1 MTFYIFISKI
11 TYMRILCF
19 LIALS
24 FSIMTSYES
33 FAQAKCNADEA
44 RAKLIALDP
53 AYKKALKEMDEGIE
67 QYIKTHKPVVV
78 TENNRVLAT
87 LYYIPVVVHCI
98 YNGPANASVPST
110 VQITDAIN
118 YMNKVYDGTWTG
130 TGGAILG
137 AGDLQIKFVLA
148 TKDPAN
154 IATGGIV
161 RVDGSSLAG
170 YSANGANANGTAGAS
185 EASVKNLSRWDSQK
199 YYNIWLVNKID
210 GCTGIFC
217 GCSCDASFIAG
228 YAYFPM
234 PANTSAANQNLDGT
248 ILLNSTMIAGNKVL
262 PHELGHA
269 LNLYHPFEG
278 NGTANS
284 CPLNTT
290 PSSDGDKCT
299 DTQPITNP
307 QIAIA
312 PYTAFQCRTGNNPC
326 ASANY
331 TDNTEK
337 NYMNYTNCFQL
348 FTNDQKARMQASV
361 LTTQRSSLG
370 TSWANGQGAYPAPFV
385 ASIPAGSTPV
395 STLTIAN
402 LAGIL
407 NVSLAGRI
415 VNSLNA
421 TQDGGYLNN
430 SNKWYNAFDLNASS
444 AYTLNV
450 ITLNNGNKSQLGV
463 WIDYDNNGTFNNT
476 NEQIFL
482 NTDVIATTT
491 SFSIPFTTPGSWL
504 GKNKFVRM
512 RITQDLSTT
521 FGIAAVSNSSTSLAY
536 GQAED
541 YPIYL
546 TGGLLPVSLTSFTGK
561 KESNEIGLKWIT
573 SQEINSDFFD
583 IERSVKTGPFL
594 AIGKVLA
601 SGASN
606 GANYNFIDNDVSTPG
621 NYLYRLKIVDNNG
634 QFEYSKILNFN
645 VQTPKKII
653 LLENPFKEN
662 LNLLLPYSTGKANFK
677 LMDASG
683 KIVFQ
688 KFMNLNGS
696 SSVKLLIQNTTISKG
711 TYLLETVI
719 NNERFTLKVMKD

>member
-1 MTFYIFISKI
+1 
-11 TYMRILCF
+11 MRILCF
-19 LIALS
+19 LIASS
-24 FSIMTSYES
+24 FSIMTSYQS
-33 FAQAKCNADEA
+33 FAQTKCNADEA

-53 AYKKALKEMDEGIE
+53 AYKKALKEMDAGIE
-67 QYIKTHKPVVV
+67 QYIKIHKPVVV

-98 YNGPANASVPST
+98 YDGPANASVPST
-110 VQITDAIN
+110 SQITDAIN
-118 YMNKVYDGTWTG
+118 YINQIYDGTWTG

-148 TKDPAN
+148 TKDPVN
-154 IATGGIV
+154 NATSGID

-199 YYNIWLVNKID
+199 YYNIWLVSKID

-217 GCSCDASFIAG
+217 GCSCDAGYIAG

-234 PANTSAANQNLDGT
+234 PANTSAAKQNLDGT
-248 ILLNSTMIAGNKVL
+248 ILLNSTMISGNKTL

-278 NGTANS
+278 NGSSNI
-284 CPLNTT
+284 CPVNTN

-307 QIAIA
+307 QFAIA
-312 PYTAFQCRTGNNPC
+312 PFTAFQCRTGNNPC
-326 ASANY
+326 VGANY

-337 NYMNYTNCFQL
+337 NYMNYTNCYQL

-370 TSWANGQGAYPAPFV
+370 SSWANGQGTYPAPFV
-385 ASIPAGSTPV
+385 APIPPSSTPV
-395 STLTIAN
+395 STLTGADF
-402 LAGIL
+402 AGIL

-421 TQDGGYLNN
+421 TEDGGYLNN
-430 SNKWYNAFDLNASS
+430 SNKWYNTFDLNASS

-450 ITLNNGNKSQLGV
+450 ITLNSGNNSQLGV
-463 WIDYDNNGTFNNT
+463 WIDYDNDGTFNNT
-476 NEQIFL
+476 NEQIYL
-482 NTDVIATTT
+482 NTDVIAATT
-491 SFSIPFTTPGSWL
+491 SFSISFTTPGSSL

-512 RITQDLSTT
+512 RISQDLSTIY
-521 FGIAAVSNSSTSLAY
+521 GIAPVSNSSTSLAY

-546 TGGLLPVSLTSFTGK
+546 TGGVLPVSLTSFSGK
-561 KESNEIGLKWIT
+561 KEINEIGLKWIT
-573 SQEINSDFFD
+573 SQEINSNFFD
-583 IERSVKTGPFL
+583 IERSAKSSPFL
-594 AIGKVLA
+594 AIGKVWA
-601 SGASN
+601 SGAFN
-606 GANYNFIDNDVSTPG
+606 GANYNFIDKDVSTSG

-634 QFEYSKILNFN
+634 QFEYSKTLNFN

-677 LMDASG
+677 LIDASG

-688 KFMNLNGS
+688 KSINLNGS
-696 SSVKLLIQNTTISKG
+696 SSVKLSIQNTTISRG
-711 TYLLETVI
+711 IYLLETVI
-719 NNERFTLKVMKD
+719 NNERFTLKVIKN

>member
-1 MTFYIFISKI
+1 
-11 TYMRILCF
+11 
-19 LIALS
+19 
-24 FSIMTSYES
+24 MTSYQS
-33 FAQAKCNADEA
+33 FAQTKCNADEA

-53 AYKKALKEMDEGIE
+53 AYKKALKEMDAGIE
-67 QYIKTHKPVVV
+67 QYIKIHKPVVV

-98 YNGPANASVPST
+98 YDGPANASVPST
-110 VQITDAIN
+110 SQITDAVNYIN
-118 YMNKVYDGTWTG
+118 QVYDGTWTG

-148 TKDPAN
+148 TKDPVN
-154 IATGGIV
+154 NATSGID

-199 YYNIWLVNKID
+199 YYNIWLVSKID

-217 GCSCDASFIAG
+217 GCSCDAGYIAG

-234 PANTSAANQNLDGT
+234 PANTSAAKQNLDGT
-248 ILLNSTMIAGNKVL
+248 ILLNSTMISGNKTL

-278 NGTANS
+278 NGSSNI
-284 CPLNTT
+284 CPVNTN

-307 QIAIA
+307 QFAIA
-312 PYTAFQCRTGNNPC
+312 PFTAFQCRTGNNPC
-326 ASANY
+326 VGANY

-337 NYMNYTNCFQL
+337 NYMNYTNCYQL

-370 TSWANGQGAYPAPFV
+370 SSWANGQGTYPAPFV
-385 ASIPAGSTPV
+385 APIPPSSTPV
-395 STLTIAN
+395 STLTGADF
-402 LAGIL
+402 AGIL

-421 TQDGGYLNN
+421 TEDGGYLNN
-430 SNKWYNAFDLNASS
+430 SNKWYNTFDLNASS

-450 ITLNNGNKSQLGV
+450 ITLNSGNNSQLGV
-463 WIDYDNNGTFNNT
+463 WIDYDNDGTFNNT
-476 NEQIFL
+476 NEQIYL
-482 NTDVIATTT
+482 NTDVIAATT
-491 SFSIPFTTPGSWL
+491 SFSISFTTPGSSL

-512 RITQDLSTT
+512 RISQDLSTIY
-521 FGIAAVSNSSTSLAY
+521 GITPVSNSSTSLAY

-546 TGGLLPVSLTSFTGK
+546 TGGVLPVSLTSFSGK
-561 KESNEIGLKWIT
+561 KEINEIGLKWIT
-573 SQEINSDFFD
+573 SQEINSNFFD
-583 IERSVKTGPFL
+583 IERSAKSSPFL
-594 AIGKVLA
+594 AIGKVWA
-601 SGASN
+601 SGASS
-606 GANYNFIDNDVSTPG
+606 GANYNFIDKDVSTSG

-634 QFEYSKILNFN
+634 QFEYSKTLNFN

-677 LMDASG
+677 LIDASG

-688 KFMNLNGS
+688 KSINLNGS
-696 SSVKLLIQNTTISKG
+696 SSVKLSIQNTTISRG
-711 TYLLETVI
+711 IYLLETVI
-719 NNERFTLKVMKD
+719 NNERFTLKVIKN

>member
-1 MTFYIFISKI
+1 
-11 TYMRILCF
+11 MRILCF
-19 LIALS
+19 LIASS
-24 FSIMTSYES
+24 FSIMTSYQS
-33 FAQAKCNADEA
+33 FAQTKCNADEA

-53 AYKKALKEMDEGIE
+53 AYKKALKEMDAGIE
-67 QYIKTHKPVVV
+67 QYIKIHKPVVV

-98 YNGPANASVPST
+98 YDGPANASVPST
-110 VQITDAIN
+110 SQITDAIN
-118 YMNKVYDGTWTG
+118 YINQVYDGTWTG

-148 TKDPAN
+148 TKDPVN
-154 IATGGIV
+154 NATSGID

-199 YYNIWLVNKID
+199 YYNIWLVSKID

-217 GCSCDASFIAG
+217 GCSCDAGYIAG

-234 PANTSAANQNLDGT
+234 PANTSAAKQNLDGT
-248 ILLNSTMIAGNKVL
+248 ILLNSTMISGNKTL

-278 NGTANS
+278 NGNANS
-284 CPLNTT
+284 CPVNTT

-307 QIAIA
+307 QFAIA
-312 PYTAFQCRTGNNPC
+312 PFTAFQCRTGNNPC
-326 ASANY
+326 VGANY

-337 NYMNYTNCFQL
+337 NYMNYTNCYQL

-370 TSWANGQGAYPAPFV
+370 SSWANGQGAYPAPFV
-385 ASIPAGSTPV
+385 ASIPASSTPV
-395 STLTIAN
+395 SILKSPDV
-402 LAGIL
+402 AGIL

-421 TQDGGYLNN
+421 TEDGGYLNN
-430 SNKWYNAFDLNASS
+430 SNKWYNTFDLNASS

-450 ITLNNGNKSQLGV
+450 ITLNSGNNSQLGV
-463 WIDYDNNGTFNNT
+463 WIDYDNDGTFNNT
-476 NEQIFL
+476 NEQIYL
-482 NTDVIATTT
+482 NTDVIAATT
-491 SFSIPFTTPGSWL
+491 SFSISFTTPGSSL

-512 RITQDLSTT
+512 RISQDLSTIY
-521 FGIAAVSNSSTSLAY
+521 GIAAVSNSSTSLTY

-541 YPIYL
+541 YSVYL
-546 TGGLLPVSLTSFTGK
+546 NGGVLPVSLTSFSGK
-561 KESNEIGLKWIT
+561 KEINEIGLKWIT
-573 SQEINSDFFD
+573 SQEINSNFFD
-583 IERSVKTGPFL
+583 IERSAKSSPFL
-594 AIGKVLA
+594 AIGKVWA
-601 SGASN
+601 SGAFK
-606 GANYNFIDNDVSTPG
+606 GANYNFIDKDVSTSG

-634 QFEYSKILNFN
+634 QFEYSKTLNFN

-677 LMDASG
+677 LIDASG

-688 KFMNLNGS
+688 KSINLNGS
-696 SSVKLLIQNTTISKG
+696 SSVKLSIQNTTISRG
-711 TYLLETVI
+711 IYLLETVI
-719 NNERFTLKVMKD
+719 NNERFTLKVIKN